1 MRTTLLFPLVLLL
14 AACAPEPQP
23 QPQPPAAAEPAAPR
37 LDFAAKQK
45 IPVAL
50 DMHATADG
58 GRAVAIS
65 GAWRGEVDFDGGDRM
80 RCAIDRD
87 GLAELAPGTRHEV
100 YLLCSGAVRL
110 ADGGGRG
117 VRVTEDGREIASGL
131 VLP

>member
-1 MRTTLLFPLVLLL
+1 MRTTPLFLLALLL

-23 QPQPPAAAEPAAPR
+23 PAAAAPAAPR

-58 GRAVAIS
+58 GRTVAIS
-65 GAWRGEVDFDGGDRM
+65 GAWRGEVDFDGGDRV
-80 RCAIDRD
+80 RCAIDR
-87 GLAELAPGTRHEV
+87 GALAELAPGTRYEV
-100 YLLCSGAVRL
+100 HLLCSGAVRL
-110 ADGGGRG
+110 ADGGDRG
-117 VRVTEDGREIASGL
+117 FRVTEDGREIASGL